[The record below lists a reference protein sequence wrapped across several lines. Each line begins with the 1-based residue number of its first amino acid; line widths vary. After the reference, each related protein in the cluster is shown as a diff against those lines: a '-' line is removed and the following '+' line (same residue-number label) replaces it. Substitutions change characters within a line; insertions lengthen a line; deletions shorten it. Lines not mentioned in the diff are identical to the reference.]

1 MPMPGPSQGAAA
13 TPPAGKSAPER
24 AKKPKEPVED
34 GPTINLQCTTP
45 DIKEQGVF
53 VGKIQN
59 RYVYKYKSQY
69 CFDVKP

>member
-1 MPMPGPSQGAAA
+1 MPQQAQPSMPSPG
-13 TPPAGKSAPER
+13 TPAQAR
-24 AKKPKEPVED
+24 AKKAKEPVED

-69 CFDVKP
+69 CFDVTP

>member
-1 MPMPGPSQGAAA
+1 MPAPAQGPAAMP
-13 TPPAGKSAPER
+13 PPGKQLPEH
-24 AKKPKEPVED
+24 AKKAKEPVED

-69 CFDVKP
+69 CFDVTP